1 MKNDQE
7 RRAHSEADQQ
17 TMPNPTG
24 APHLFVIVF
33 GHQTDCIAAF

>member
-7 RRAHSEADQQ
+7 RRARSEADQN
-17 TMPNPTG
+17 TMPNPTW

-33 GHQTDCIAAF
+33 GHQNDCIAA